1 MAVTWTIA
9 TLERNSADNGVTV
22 AHWRCSKTE
31 GDHTASSYGTC
42 DFTPDVEKVD
52 FVAFDALTE
61 EAVIGWVQESM
72 DVEALVAGLDAQLAE
87 MAASAS
93 ITGTPW

>member
-9 TLERNSADNGVTV
+9 TLERNTADDGVTV
-22 AHWRCSKTE
+22 AHWRCSKAE

-42 DFTPDVEKVD
+42 GFTPDVEKVD

-61 EAVIGWVQESM
+61 EAVIDWVQESM
-72 DVEALVAGLDAQLAE
+72 DVEALEAGLDAQLAE
-87 MAASAS
+87 MAAPALVV
-93 ITGTPW
+93 GTPW

>member
-1 MAVTWTIA
+1 MTVTWTIS

-31 GDHTASSYGTC
+31 GDHTASFYGTC
-42 DFTPDVEKVD
+42 GFTPDVEKVD

-87 MAASAS
+87 MAAPAS
-93 ITGTPW
+93 VVGTPW